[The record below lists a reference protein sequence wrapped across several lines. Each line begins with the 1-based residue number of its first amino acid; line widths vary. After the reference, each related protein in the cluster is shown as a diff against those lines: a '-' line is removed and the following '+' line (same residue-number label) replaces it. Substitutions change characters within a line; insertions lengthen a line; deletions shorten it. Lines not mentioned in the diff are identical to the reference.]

1 MQRVTRTRLIENTC
15 HLFCSDAKTNYIHSN
30 LYLHLKIKML
40 NMYIHCNCSKQN
52 IYIPYYQNIFNCF
65 CKAIRIIYIVKYWH
79 ENKNHAK
86 LCKFQ
91 CVSKIAYLL
100 ICILMELS
108 ENESV
113 QIYNISRRE
122 KYLPRAITFFAIILW
137 GNFLPHKM
145 KRRQLFS
152 FSHVK
157 IPCFCIVYMIYIL
170 IKIRQSYISV
180 HRYIH
185 IFICCYW
192 YT

>member
-1 MQRVTRTRLIENTC
+1 MQKQITSIVICIFLITWNVKYRYPNYWRIT
-15 HLFCSDAKTNYIHSN
+15 YIHN
-30 LYLHLKIKML
+30 
-40 NMYIHCNCSKQN
+40 
-52 IYIPYYQNIFNCF
+52 YQNIFNCF
-65 CKAIRIIYIVKYWH
+65 YKVISIIHIVKYWH

-113 QIYNISRRE
+113 QKYNISRRE
-122 KYLPRAITFFAIILW
+122 KYLPRGNKFFFAIILL

-152 FSHVK
+152 LLHVK
-157 IPCFCIVYMIYIL
+157 TPCFCIVYMI
-170 IKIRQSYISV
+170 
-180 HRYIH
+180 
-185 IFICCYW
+185 
-192 YT
+192 